1 MALFENIF
9 GGVGQYSA
17 AIRGLERGYAG
28 IRATQDTGFADII
41 NRFERERAA
50 NAEVYSAAYRK
61 ALEGYKGDTA
71 QKIAAFRVQSQS
83 AASQLEIGRQATL
96 ELLGAQSSRN
106 VARQT
111 VAGISS
117 GLGNTTLAAGRVNQV
132 AAQGALQQGAAIEQ
146 YTNALANLQ
155 TFTAGQVAGMEQQGA
170 STIFQSDINQARNA
184 ANQYMAYT
192 MAIGQT
198 RDQQIG
204 ANMQNQLTS
213 IESRYASDI
222 GRAVRNMQ
230 GGSAF
235 GGALVSGVSQTIGQ
249 IIGSVFGGQMGGQIG
264 SQIGASASSPFVAGA

>member
-17 AIRGLERGYAG
+17 AIGKLERGYAG
-28 IRATQDTGFADII
+28 IRAAQDTGFADII
-41 NRFERERAA
+41 SRFEAERAK
-50 NAEVYSAAYRK
+50 NAEVYSSAYRK
-61 ALEGYKGDTA
+61 AIEGYRGDTA
-71 QKIAAFRVQSQS
+71 QKIAAFKVQSQ
-83 AASQLEIGRQATL
+83 AARSQLEIGREATL
-96 ELLGAQSSRN
+96 SLLQAQGSRN

-132 AAQGALQQGAAIEQ
+132 AAQSALQQGAAIEQ
-146 YTNALANLQ
+146 YTNALSNLQ
-155 TFTAGQVAGMEQQGA
+155 TYTAGQIAGMEQQGA
-170 STIFQSDINQARNA
+170 GAIFQSDINQAQNA

-192 MAIGQT
+192 MAIGQA
-198 RDQQIG
+198 RDQQIMG
-204 ANMQNQLTS
+204 NMQNQLTS

-249 IIGSVFGGQMGGQIG
+249 IIGSLFGPMGGQIG
-264 SQIGASASSPFVAGA
+264 KQIGGSAASPFVAGA

>member
-9 GGVGQYSA
+9 GGVGQYSG
-17 AIRGLERGYAG
+17 AIRQLERGYAG
-28 IRATQDTGFADII
+28 IRAAQDTGFADII
-41 NRFERERAA
+41 NRFEAERAA

-61 ALEGYKGDTA
+61 AIEGYRGDTA
-71 QKIAAFRVQSQS
+71 QKIAAFKVQSQ
-83 AASQLEIGRQATL
+83 AARSQLEIGKEATL
-96 ELLGAQSSRN
+96 SLLQAQGSRN

-132 AAQGALQQGAAIEQ
+132 AAQSALQQGAAIEQ

-155 TFTAGQVAGMEQQGA
+155 TYTAGQIAGMEQQGA
-170 STIFQSDINQARNA
+170 GAIFQSDINQAQNA

-192 MAIGQT
+192 MAIGQA
-198 RDQQIG
+198 RDQQIMG
-204 ANMQNQLTS
+204 NMQNQLTS

-249 IIGSVFGGQMGGQIG
+249 IIGSLFGPMGGQIG
-264 SQIGASASSPFVAGA
+264 SQIGGSAASPFVAGA

>member
-9 GGVGQYSA
+9 GGVGQYSG
-17 AIRGLERGYAG
+17 AIRQLERGYAG
-28 IRATQDTGFADII
+28 IRAAQDTGFADII
-41 NRFERERAA
+41 NRFEAERAA

-61 ALEGYKGDTA
+61 AIDGYRGDTA
-71 QKIAAFRVQSQS
+71 QKIAAFKVQSQ
-83 AASQLEIGRQATL
+83 AARSQLEIGKEATL
-96 ELLGAQSSRN
+96 SLLQAQGSRN

-132 AAQGALQQGAAIEQ
+132 AAQSALQQGAAIEQ

-155 TFTAGQVAGMEQQGA
+155 TYTAGQIAGMEQQGA
-170 STIFQSDINQARNA
+170 GAIFQSDINQAQNA

-192 MAIGQT
+192 MAIGQA
-198 RDQQIG
+198 RDQQIMG
-204 ANMQNQLTS
+204 NMQNQLTS

-249 IIGSVFGGQMGGQIG
+249 IIGSMFGPMGGQIG
-264 SQIGASASSPFVAGA
+264 SQIGGSAASPFVAGA